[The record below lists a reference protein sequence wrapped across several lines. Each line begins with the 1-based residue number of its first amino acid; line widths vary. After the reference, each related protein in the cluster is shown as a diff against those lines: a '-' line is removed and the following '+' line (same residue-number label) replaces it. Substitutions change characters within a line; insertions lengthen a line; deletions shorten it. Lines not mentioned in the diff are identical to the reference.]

1 MVHMK
6 DAWTLSKELRAEALR
21 LYGEA
26 HRHQEIAMMLDG
38 THFSVP
44 EGARATEAE
53 RRARMTPEERERF
66 DELERRW
73 EQRQKRLRGES

>member
-1 MVHMK
+1 
-6 DAWTLSKELRAEALR
+6 
-21 LYGEA
+21 
-26 HRHQEIAMMLDG
+26 MMLDG

-44 EGARATEAE
+44 ESARATEAE